1 MTQTAKN
8 YAQALFELHV
18 DAESV
23 KTTEEILK
31 TVPEVGRSLTNPT
44 ISFRVKEQ
52 IIGRIF
58 PGEMRNFIKVVCRN
72 QKADMLEEIF
82 QAYREIERKQSKAL
96 EATLLYVTAPTKEQQ
111 EKLASYFGVSLFYL
125 RGESNDRT
133 RQEDWMSEGYSGAD
147 EEPVYRPAPAPK
159 KMKAEAPAQGATML
173 DALFGGRQAR
183 EQFRA
188 MVLEVLRS
196 PEGQEVVAQA
206 VWKELA
212 KRK

>member
-1 MTQTAKN
+1 MKKPKRILCAVLALLMLLGAAAAVSVRPAYAAKT
-8 YAQALFELHV
+8 E
-18 DAESV
+18 AE
-23 KTTEEILK
+23 
-31 TVPEVGRSLTNPT
+31 
-44 ISFRVKEQ
+44 
-52 IIGRIF
+52 
-58 PGEMRNFIKVVCRN
+58 
-72 QKADMLEEIF
+72 LEEE
-82 QAYREIERKQSKAL
+82 QRKAAQVAAL
-96 EATLLYVTAPTKEQQ
+96 EQKKKEQQ